1 MTTSKNTIKSKNWSR
16 NLLLASALLSSSAAI
31 AQNGFFGKLDGDVIS
46 TSNISELNAADGF
59 TFETQVYL
67 DELTTWT
74 NLMGQVDAS
83 SNRAQLQVHNGK
95 LYCLV
100 ANGTNT
106 FKYTPSAVLSKKT
119 WHKIA
124 MTYDGTSSDK
134 CKVYVDGVAVSL
146 NSGWLGAP
154 GASAPTTSAN
164 FKVSNGKINGY
175 IDNVRVWDEVLSQT
189 TLNAWS
195 DKTVDASHPNY
206 TNLVLNWDF
215 EDRSSS
221 TSVAATAGTSYSGSV
236 SSLDYDR
243 QFVGTYIPYYAMS
256 RVTAETAQNSSHMF
270 YFSFGP
276 NAAGELGRVNGSGAF
291 THIDSLGKVPSD
303 IATLNS
309 WRVGLNTKL
318 IMVVGGWV
326 QSDYLDEALANSTSR
341 ANLVTNIKDFID
353 TYGLDGV
360 DIDWEGYKGA
370 VNTSHY
376 SLFLQELQTA
386 FAGTDLE
393 ISATIGAHDTA
404 KANIFEQ
411 HADYVQLMTYG
422 RVFGDGTQYPLST
435 LKTTVNDWVSAGLS
449 EDKLVVGLPAYSRS
463 PTVTSPNSIPYR
475 TIVADY
481 APAPSVDSIAIN
493 GGYHYFNGLDTI
505 EDKSVWAKSEGLK
518 GVMMWDQGQDV
529 LPTEP
534 ESIIVKMAE
543 TIGLNSVD

>member
-67 DELTTWT
+67 KELNTWT
-74 NLMGQVDAS
+74 NIMGQVDSS
-83 SNRAQLQVHNGK
+83 SNRVRLQAHNGK
-95 LYCLV
+95 LYCIV
-100 ANGTNT
+100 ADGQNN
-106 FKYTPSAVLSKKT
+106 FSYTVSPVLQEKT
-119 WHKIA
+119 WHDIA
-124 MTYDGTSSDK
+124 MTYDASASQ
-134 CKVYVDGVAVSL
+134 KVKLYIDGSEVSL
-146 NSGWLGAP
+146 TDGWQGGP
-154 GASAPTTSAN
+154 SATSPTTVAD
-164 FKVSNGKINGY
+164 FKVGAGRFDGY
-175 IDNVRVWDEVLSQT
+175 MDNVRVWDETLSQS
-189 TLNAWS
+189 TLNAWAN
-195 DKTVDASHPNY
+195 KTVDASHPNY
-206 TNLVLNWDF
+206 ADLVLNWDF
-215 EDRSSS
+215 EDRTSS
-221 TSVAATAGTSYSGSV
+221 TSVAATAGTSYGGSV

-256 RVTAETAQNSSHMF
+256 RVSAETAQNSSHMF

-276 NAAGELGRVNGSGAF
+276 NAAGELGRVNGSGTF
-291 THIDSLGKVPSD
+291 THIDNLGKVPSD

-360 DIDWEGYKGA
+360 DIDWEQYKGA
-370 VNTSHY
+370 VNTAHY

-422 RVFGDGTQYPLST
+422 RVFGDGTQYPLSK
-435 LKTTVNDWVSAGLS
+435 LQTTVNDWVSAGLS

-481 APAPSVDSIAIN
+481 APAPSVDSIFVN
-493 GGYHYFNGLDTI
+493 GGYHYFNSLDTI
-505 EDKSVWAKSEGLK
+505 EEKSAWAKKEGLK

-534 ESIIVKMAE
+534 ESILVKMAE

>member
-1 MTTSKNTIKSKNWSR
+1 MTTKNNTIKSNSWSR
-16 NLLLASALLSSSAAI
+16 NLLLASALLSSTAAI

-46 TSNISELNAADGF
+46 TSNISELNATDSF

-83 SNRAQLQVHNGK
+83 SNRVQLQTHNGK
-95 LYCLV
+95 VYCLI

-106 FKYTPSAVLSKKT
+106 FKYTGSAVLSEKT
-119 WHKIA
+119 WHDIA
-124 MTYDGTSSDK
+124 MTYDGTSSG
-134 CKVYVDGVAVSL
+134 KVKLYIDGTEISL

-154 GASAPTTSAN
+154 GSSTPNTTAN
-164 FKVSNGKINGY
+164 FKVGNGKIDGY
-175 IDNVRVWDEVLSQT
+175 IDNVRVWGEALSKS
-189 TLNAWS
+189 TLNTWS

-206 TNLVLNWDF
+206 ADLVLNWDF
-215 EDRSSS
+215 EDRTSS
-221 TSVAATAGTSYSGSV
+221 TSVSATAGTTYSGTV
-236 SSLDYDR
+236 TDLDYDR
-243 QFVGTYIPYYAMS
+243 QFVGTYVPYYAMS
-256 RVTAETAQNSSHMF
+256 RVTAETAQHSSHMF

-276 NAAGELGRVNGSGAF
+276 NIAGELGRVNGSGGF
-291 THIDSLGKVPSD
+291 THIDSLSKVPSD

-309 WRVGLNTKL
+309 WRTGLNTKL

-341 ANLVTNIKDFID
+341 ANLVSNIKDFID
-353 TYGLDGV
+353 DYSLDGV

-370 VNTSHY
+370 VNTTHY

-393 ISATIGAHDTA
+393 ISATIGTHDTA
-404 KANIFEQ
+404 KAAIFEQ
-411 HADYVQLMTYG
+411 HADYVQIMSYG
-422 RVFGDGTQYPLST
+422 RVFGSGTQYPLST
-435 LKTTVNDWVSAGLS
+435 LKSTVNSWVNAGLS
-449 EDKLVVGLPAYSRS
+449 EDKLVIGLPAYSRS
-463 PTVTSPNSIPYR
+463 PTVTTPNSIPYR

-481 APAPSVDSIAIN
+481 APAPSVDSISIN

-505 EDKSVWAKSEGLK
+505 EEKSEYAKKSGLK

-534 ESIIVKMAE
+534 ESILVKMAE